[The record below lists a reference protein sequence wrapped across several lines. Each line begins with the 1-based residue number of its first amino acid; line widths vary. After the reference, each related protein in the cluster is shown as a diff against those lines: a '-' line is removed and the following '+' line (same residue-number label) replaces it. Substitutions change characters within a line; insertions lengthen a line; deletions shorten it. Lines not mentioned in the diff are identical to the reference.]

1 MKILCISTNDSRLI
15 VPTFPLGLASVVAS
29 LGKSHEV
36 RVVDCMFTPHCLR
49 TIFSLVHEFQP
60 ELIALSLRN
69 LDNQDSCQP
78 VFYFPEM
85 KDFITYLRTHSSSPI
100 IVGGSAFNILPLELA
115 AYLAPDF
122 GLFGEGEF
130 SFKMFVDT
138 YPDIDYFGIPGLVWK
153 NAGGWRVNQ
162 PEVVPDLNDL
172 PDPAWEYFSP
182 ALYHEAQGSA
192 KLPGMVTVQS
202 RRGCPMRC
210 IYCTTPQ
217 LEGRRLRSSSPAKV
231 AAFMADGYE
240 RWGLT
245 RYYFVDN
252 IFNYPKDYA
261 IELCRAI
268 QALNLPLNWSCLIN
282 PAFPDAE
289 LFQRIGEAGG
299 NRVQVGN
306 ESGSNLILKNLGK
319 GFSRSHVEQTF
330 NGLVAAGLEFGC
342 FLLLGGPG
350 ETAATVQESVHFIEQ
365 YQPFLVN
372 LTVGLR
378 IYPGT
383 PLHRLA
389 LTEGMVQP
397 SDNLL
402 WPHFYLSP
410 DVAEWIWD
418 YLKDV
423 RGRHPNW
430 IF

>member
-1 MKILCISTNDSRLI
+1 M
-15 VPTFPLGLASVVAS
+15 PTFPLGLASVVAS
-29 LGKSHEV
+29 LGRHHEV
-36 RVVDCMFTPHCLR
+36 RVVDCMFTPHCLEAIAQR
-49 TIFSLVHEFQP
+49 LLEFQP
-60 ELIALSLRN
+60 ELIALSMRN

-78 VFYFPEM
+78 VFYFPEI
-85 KDFITYLRTHSSSPI
+85 KEFIDKLRTCSGSPI
-100 IVGGSAFNILPLELA
+100 IIGGSAFNIFPLELA
-115 AYLAPDF
+115 DYLEPDF
-122 GLFGEGEF
+122 GLVGEGELPF
-130 SFKMFVDT
+130 RTFVDT
-138 YPDIDYFGIPGLVWK
+138 YPNLNYADIPGLVWK
-153 NAGGWRVNQ
+153 NGTGWRLNQ

-182 ALYHEAQGSA
+182 DLYHEAKGSA
-192 KLPGMVTVQS
+192 KLPGMVTLQS
-202 RRGCPMRC
+202 RRGCPMGC

-217 LEGRRLRSSSPAKV
+217 LEGRRLRVRSSAKV

-261 IELCRAI
+261 TKLCQAI
-268 QALNLPLNWSCLIN
+268 QALNLPLTWSCLIN
-282 PAFPDAE
+282 PAFPDAD
-289 LFQRIGEAGG
+289 LFKRIREAGG
-299 NRVQVGN
+299 NRVQLGN
-306 ESGSNLILKNLGK
+306 ESGSSLILKNLGK
-319 GFSRSHVEQTF
+319 GFSRSHVEQTIS
-330 NGLVAAGLEFGC
+330 GLVAAGLEFGC
-342 FLLLGGPG
+342 FLLMGGPG
-350 ETAATVQESVHFIEQ
+350 ETPETIQESVHFLEQ

-389 LTEGMVQP
+389 LAEGVVNP

-410 DVAEWIWD
+410 AVADWIWD
-418 YLKDV
+418 YLKEV
-423 RGRHPNW
+423 RERHPNW

>member
-1 MKILCISTNDSRLI
+1 MKILCISTNSSRLI
-15 VPTFPLGLASVVAS
+15 MPTFPLGLASVVAA
-29 LGKSHEV
+29 LGEHHEV
-36 RVVDCMFTPHCLR
+36 RVVDCMFTPHCLG
-49 TIFSLVHEFQP
+49 TITTIVREFQP
-60 ELIALSLRN
+60 ELLALSVRN

-85 KDFITYLRTHSSSPI
+85 REFVTYLRAHSPSPI
-100 IVGGSAFNILPLELA
+100 IVGGGAFNILPLELA
-115 AYLAPDF
+115 EYLSPDF
-122 GLFGEGEF
+122 GLFGEGEL
-130 SFKMFVDT
+130 SFRTFVET
-138 YPDIDYFGIPGLVWK
+138 YPNLDYTGIPGLVWQ
-153 NAGGWRVNQ
+153 NASAWRLNQ

-172 PDPAWEYFSP
+172 PDPAWTYFSP
-182 ALYHEAQGSA
+182 DLYHEAQGSA
-192 KLPGMVTVQS
+192 KLPGMVTIQS

-217 LEGRRLRSSSPAKV
+217 LEGRRLRSRSPAKV
-231 AAFMADGYE
+231 AACMADGYE

-261 IELCRAI
+261 AELCQAI

-282 PAFPDAE
+282 PAFPDPD
-289 LFQRIGEAGG
+289 LFKRIREAGG

-306 ESGSNLILKNLGK
+306 ESGSNLVLKNLGK
-319 GFSRSHVEQTF
+319 GFSRRHVEQTF
-330 NGLVAAGLEFGC
+330 SALVAAGLEFGC

-350 ETAATVQESVHFIEQ
+350 ETPATVQESVNFLEQ

-389 LTEGMVQP
+389 LAEGVVKP
-397 SDNLL
+397 LDNLL
-402 WPHFYLSP
+402 WPHFYLAP
-410 DVAEWIWD
+410 AVAEWIWD
-418 YLKDV
+418 YLKEV

>member
-1 MKILCISTNDSRLI
+1 MKILCVSTNNSRLI

-29 LGKSHEV
+29 LGRHHEV
-36 RVVDCMFTPHCLR
+36 RVVDCMFTPHCLEA
-49 TIFSLVHEFQP
+49 IAQSLDEFQP
-60 ELIALSLRN
+60 EFIALSMRN

-78 VFYFPEM
+78 VFYFPEI
-85 KDFITYLRTHSSSPI
+85 KEFIDKLRTYSGSPI
-100 IVGGSAFNILPLELA
+100 IIGGSAFNIFPLELA
-115 AYLAPDF
+115 EYLAPDF
-122 GLFGEGEF
+122 CLVGEGELPF
-130 SFKMFVDT
+130 RTFVYT
-138 YPDIDYFGIPGLVWK
+138 YPNLSYADIPGLVWK
-153 NAGGWRVNQ
+153 NETGWRLNQ
-162 PEVVPDLNDL
+162 PEVVPDLDDL

-182 ALYHEAQGSA
+182 DLYHEAKGSA
-192 KLPGMVTVQS
+192 KLPGMVTLQS

-217 LEGRRLRSSSPAKV
+217 LEGRRLRVRSPAKV

-261 IELCRAI
+261 TKLCQAI
-268 QALNLPLNWSCLIN
+268 QALNLPLIWSCLIN
-282 PAFPDAE
+282 PAFPDAD
-289 LFQRIGEAGG
+289 LFKRIREAGG
-299 NRVQVGN
+299 NRVQLGN

-319 GFSRSHVEQTF
+319 GFSRSQVEQTIS
-330 NGLVAAGLEFGC
+330 GLIAAGLEFGC
-342 FLLLGGPG
+342 FLLMGGPG
-350 ETAATVQESVHFIEQ
+350 ETPETVQESVHFLEQ
-365 YQPFLVN
+365 YQPFLIN

-389 LTEGMVQP
+389 LAEGVVEP

-410 DVAEWIWD
+410 AVADWIWD
-418 YLKDV
+418 YLKEV
-423 RGRHPNW
+423 RERHPNW